1 MALPELLLNSPTP
14 GKREPITTLNVEL
27 SEAGTELEFVAN
39 VPTQLQKPGQYRI
52 TVGSEIILCE
62 AKEENTKN
70 VKVLERG
77 AEGSTKVAHIA
88 TTAVYVLP
96 TAESLRLA
104 AGTPSFSFNYLAE
117 YEQSKHTR
125 SINFNS
131 EKPKSVTK
139 VYFGIKGT
147 YDEAAG
153 KKLKELLP
161 AGTLFVVAQTSK
173 PQNNILFRAINPPAK
188 IVGLMSHVECYE
200 VEVEVVETAN
210 VEGEFDTTVGD
221 TYIAPMPGPENKLVE
236 ESIGMAYRNSA
247 QNLAAATNT
256 KIKLNSV
263 IKDPGSNIGANEFYT
278 VPATGYYH
286 VDGEVLAV
294 PAANA
299 YLVANIWVNGVA
311 ALAGSMTSEGG
322 EAYNG
327 SSVSGI
333 IYCAKGDKIELVGY
347 NSGVEKALIIEA
359 GKNRLS
365 VNRVG
370 AGPQGPQGPQGAT
383 GATGGP
389 GKSWKVPVA
398 YATTKALTIHS
409 ETSTTLTGEEEPL
422 TIDGSIPALHGRV
435 LVKNQS
441 ESKQDGIYEVT
452 TLGSSGKTRWV
463 LTRTGDAN
471 TSEELAE
478 ACVMV
483 EAGTQNQG
491 KRYSQRF
498 GVTVVGT
505 TAQEWLPSSVGPW
518 TALESY
524 TSKTESRTTQVRWEN
539 DGASARIHGT
549 VLCNAALPASTKIFQ
564 LPEGFRPAETVF
576 INIQQLAGSVV
587 QLIIQTTGV
596 VENRAETNSYLSFD
610 GVTFQLV

>member
-1 MALPELLLNSPTP
+1 MAKPKGHKKSCKCVVC
-14 GKREPITTLNVEL
+14 G
-27 SEAGTELEFVAN
+27 AGTSVAMAYRHATQKIKTATATQVKLDTVINDPGSHVNLTTGAYVVPATGYYHVDGEVTIPNAKGYCAAYIYKNGREVIHGNEVGGGLTTGVLSLNANGIVYAAAGETLELWVYQES
-39 VPTQLQKPGQYRI
+39 
-52 TVGSEIILCE
+52 GSEQP
-62 AKEENTKN
+62 
-70 VKVLERG
+70 V
-77 AEGSTKVAHIA
+77 EGGA
-88 TTAVYVLP
+88 TTN
-96 TAESLRLA
+96 RLCVMRV
-104 AGTPSFSFNYLAE
+104 GE
-117 YEQSKHTR
+117 
-125 SINFNS
+125 
-131 EKPKSVTK
+131 
-139 VYFGIKGT
+139 G
-147 YDEAAG
+147 
-153 KKLKELLP
+153 P
-161 AGTLFVVAQTSK
+161 A
-173 PQNNILFRAINPPAK
+173 
-188 IVGLMSHVECYE
+188 
-200 VEVEVVETAN
+200 
-210 VEGEFDTTVGD
+210 
-221 TYIAPMPGPENKLVE
+221 GPENKLVE